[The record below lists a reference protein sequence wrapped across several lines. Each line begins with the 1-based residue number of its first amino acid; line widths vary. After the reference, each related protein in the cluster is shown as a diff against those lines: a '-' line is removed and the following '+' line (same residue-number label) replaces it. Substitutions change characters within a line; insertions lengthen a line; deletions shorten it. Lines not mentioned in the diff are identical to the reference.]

1 MYIQPQIFADVDP
14 IVAGFSTRAG
24 GVSPAPYRSLNLGL
38 STKDKKENVIENRR
52 RLFEAVG
59 FSLEDLAITGQVHG
73 AELVEVD
80 APGLYTGFDA
90 IVTRKAGI
98 MLCLS
103 AADCASVL
111 MADPENRIIGAC
123 HAGWRGTAG
132 QIVSK
137 TVNALLERGAAL
149 TALKVYVS
157 PCISKDRFEVG
168 EEVASQFDR
177 RFVHQPAGK
186 PRPHVDL
193 KHAIQAQLTAAGIPD
208 DAIEISPYCTHAT
221 RDQFFSYRA
230 EKGITGRHMGF
241 IGMRKQG

>member
-1 MYIQPQIFADVDP
+1 MYIQPQIFADAHT

-24 GVSPAPYRSLNLGL
+24 GVSPAPYTSLNLGL
-38 STKDKKENVIENRR
+38 STKDKKEHVIANRR

-59 FSLEDLAITGQVHG
+59 FSVEDLAITGQVHG
-73 AELVEVD
+73 TDLIEVD
-80 APGLYTGFDA
+80 APGLYSGYDA
-90 IVTRKAGI
+90 IVTRKPGI

-111 MADPENRIIGAC
+111 MADAENQIIGAC
-123 HAGWRGTAG
+123 HAGWRGTVG
-132 QIVSK
+132 RIVIK
-137 TVNALLERGAAL
+137 TVDALLERGATL

-157 PCISKDRFEVG
+157 PCISKERFEVG
-168 EEVASQFDR
+168 EEVASQFDP
-177 RFVHQPAGK
+177 RFVHQLTGK

-193 KHAIQAQLTAAGIPD
+193 KQAILVQLTKAGVPD
-208 DAIEISPYCTHAT
+208 DAIEISPYCTHAA

-241 IGMRKQG
+241 IGMKNQE